1 MNMRT
6 PRQLLPCDDDNSIE
20 IPQQDVDFSEY
31 MWMMEEMEEFDRQV
45 TEELQEQ
52 EMMEQ
57 GFQDL
62 YDMEQMASDL
72 LSSSPVQSALITF
85 ELPGAGEGVRCSGMV
100 NARQDAC
107 SRTVAATTAALAS
120 SGGEQVA
127 TSSKLNPLAPE
138 FKPRGEC

>member
-1 MNMRT
+1 MRT
-6 PRQLLPCDDDNSIE
+6 PRQLLPPDDDNSIE
-20 IPQQDVDFSEY
+20 MPQQDVDFSEY

-85 ELPGAGEGVRCSGMV
+85 ELPSQQEGLRSSIMV
-100 NARQDAC
+100 NARQDQC
-107 SRTVAATTAALAS
+107 SRTIASSTASLAS
-120 SGGEQVA
+120 SGTYRWQLQV
-127 TSSKLNPLAPE
+127 S
-138 FKPRGEC
+138 